1 MKKTNTVALVLS
13 IIAAAVS
20 AAALAVAIVALVKSL
35 GRNKITVS
43 EYDFYDGSAD
53 RSDYG
58 DISEEDDIG
67 SDTLAF

>member
-35 GRNKITVS
+35 GKNKITVS

-53 RSDYG
+53 
-58 DISEEDDIG
+58 ISEDDDIG